1 VATSPHD
8 GEPFPA
14 TDPATVAN
22 NAVALICAVLAATA
36 TLQGDNVAWGKVVV
50 PTAGTATTLATSTA
64 VNSDGRDLV
73 VPCAMPVHLVAHQAA
88 DLLGPNDCHLSA
100 LVVSVLVDSH
110 DPATRNDDGR
120 KVIVLDANPAHPVG
134 APGERLLVPTE
145 VAVLVEGRVT
155 AVRVALPPLD
165 AAEPLGFAA
174 TVTHAA
180 KVPDAADVAGL
191 AVTVAHAA
199 TVTQPAGTALLVLH
213 AATVTQPAATAA
225 LVLHALAPADVA
237 GTALLVPHAFTV
249 LQPASAALLVTH
261 AMPVPDPTG
270 AALLVAHAATVL
282 EPAGLAALV
291 AHAAT
296 VAKVAGTA
304 LLVAHATTVPVV
316 PGAATLVAHA
326 PAVAEVATTAVAVL
340 HAAAVTPAPALADR
354 GPPQTLVRAFG
365 LDTMRL
371 CPLEE
376 DFHLPLVGPVGVAV
390 AETGPGTAPA
400 LEGVECTAL
409 HRPFAVVAGRHP
421 NSFALLEDATLRAA
435 LHEHGG
441 RVGSEHLG
449 GEFLSGIL
457 RFWDGRSD
465 RSDNEK
471 NSNSLHSLD

>member
-1 VATSPHD
+1 
-8 GEPFPA
+8 
-14 TDPATVAN
+14 
-22 NAVALICAVLAATA
+22 
-36 TLQGDNVAWGKVVV
+36 
-50 PTAGTATTLATSTA
+50 
-64 VNSDGRDLV
+64 
-73 VPCAMPVHLVAHQAA
+73 MPVHLVAHQAA

-199 TVTQPAGTALLVLH
+199 TV
-213 AATVTQPAATAA
+213 
-225 LVLHALAPADVA
+225 
-237 GTALLVPHAFTV
+237 
-249 LQPASAALLVTH
+249 
-261 AMPVPDPTG
+261 PDPTG

-376 DFHLPLVGPVGVAV
+376 NFHLPLVGPVGVAV

-421 NSFALLEDATLRAA
+421 NPLALLEDATLRAA

-441 RVGSEHLG
+441 RVGSEHLW

-471 NSNSLHSLD
+471 NSNSLHSLDYLLKMSPRKREAPM